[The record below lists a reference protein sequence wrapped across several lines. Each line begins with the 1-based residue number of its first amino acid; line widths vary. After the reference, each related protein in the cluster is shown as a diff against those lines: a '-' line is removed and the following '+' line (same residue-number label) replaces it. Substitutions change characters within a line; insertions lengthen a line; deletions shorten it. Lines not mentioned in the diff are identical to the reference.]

1 LYAGNPA
8 LQPAITNVVDLSY
21 QLKQWWVS
29 VGYSATSNSI
39 GWLQPEI
46 DPVTNEQVF
55 RSHNLRYLRS
65 WSISN
70 SLAFNI
76 TNWWEIQA
84 DLSVYYQTFK
94 TSQFQ
99 NNFTDDVLTTT
110 FNATNNITLSRNYT
124 LEISGN
130 YQSNVLYGIW
140 KTPAMGQ
147 LDFGIRKKL
156 NNGKGTLTLS
166 ATDILHTSIW
176 KWEAN
181 IPGINALLD
190 GLVDLNVRSIDLTY
204 TRSFGN
210 RKLKSVNIRSGSGDE
225 RNRVN

>member
-1 LYAGNPA
+1 
-8 LQPAITNVVDLSY
+8 
-21 QLKQWWVS
+21 
-29 VGYSATSNSI
+29 
-39 GWLQPEI
+39 
-46 DPVTNEQVF
+46 
-55 RSHNLRYLRS
+55 
-65 WSISN
+65 
-70 SLAFNI
+70 
-76 TNWWEIQA
+76 
-84 DLSVYYQTFK
+84 
-94 TSQFQ
+94 
-99 NNFTDDVLTTT
+99 
-110 FNATNNITLSRNYT
+110 

-147 LDFGIRKKL
+147 LDLGIRKKL

-166 ATDILHTSIW
+166 ATDILDTSIW